1 MIKLIVLVLIASTL
15 GYAAGIK
22 IYIDPQEGFDNY
34 ISAAFTKKHV
44 PAQITTEEREADYKL
59 TSKDEKQVEST
70 GSKIAR
76 CLFLYCIG
84 MAGSNTAAVQLVNV
98 KTKSVVWAY
107 NVHKQGSGNYQSV
120 AEAIA
125 KHLKQWIE
133 RNPDK

>member
-1 MIKLIVLVLIASTL
+1 MLALLLIASTL
-15 GYAAGIK
+15 DYAAGIK
-22 IYIDPQEGFDNY
+22 IYIDPQEGFDTY
-34 ISAAFTKKHV
+34 ISAAFVKKGV
-44 PAQITTEEREADYKL
+44 PATLTTEEKEADYKL
-59 TSKDEKQVEST
+59 TSKDDKQVEST

-125 KHLKQWIE
+125 KHLKKWVIE
-133 RNPDK
+133 NAYKGE